1 MRCPHP
7 SLNIRPD
14 TLNWNVQ
21 CPPCFSNILEFCA
34 ASHPTLNIWPDVPI
48 WNVRCPPP
56 LHSQTSYLVSLA
68 ELVSPSVALPAQLV
82 LLIVITFC
90 NIFCFDGSPSPFLV
104 YMFSLKSNLTL
115 KTMSCLHEYKLMS
128 IICKRGGI
136 FTWSAT
142 AAMAI
147 ASTTVLSVSIARLC
161 EAVTE
166 NTGIYT
172 SKSQA
177 EKLWRN
183 WSDEFQFI
191 IPHALKACQIC
202 KKQSWII
209 LNE

>member
-1 MRCPHP
+1 MCSVPDHLILKN
-7 SLNIRPD
+7 LNSS
-14 TLNWNVQ
+14 V
-21 CPPCFSNILEFCA
+21 
-34 ASHPTLNIWPDVPI
+34 
-48 WNVRCPPP
+48 
-56 LHSQTSYLVSLA
+56 VSLA
-68 ELVSPSVALPAQLV
+68 QLISPSVALPAQLV
-82 LLIVITFC
+82 LLIVTTFC

-172 SKSQA
+172 SKREA

-183 WSDEFQFI
+183 LSDESQFI
-191 IPHALKACQIC
+191 ISHALIVCQIC
-202 KKQSWII
+202 QNSWMI